1 MNRWAT
7 LLTSVVNG
15 RDLSDADAHWVIE
28 TIFRGDATPAQIAG
42 IAVALRAKGEAVHE
56 VRTFAEALLSHAPP
70 VSVSRE
76 ALDIVGTGGDSAHT
90 VNISTMA
97 AVAAAA
103 TGQLVVKHGN
113 RAASSRCGTADVL
126 EHLGIA
132 IDLDAAGVA
141 AVADEV
147 GITFCFA
154 ATFHRSMAN
163 VAAPRRE
170 LGIATVFNLLG
181 PLANPARPRY
191 SAVGV
196 ADGRRGELVAEVF
209 LERGM
214 SALVFHGHDGLD
226 EITVT
231 GGSSIWH
238 NLAGTVEKYELDPRD
253 LGLTLARPDSLR
265 GGDVR
270 HNAQVV
276 RAVLGA
282 DLHGPVR
289 DAVILNAAA
298 GLAAAGGSPDIHAAL
313 KIGMAAVRSAIDSG
327 KAIDLLDRWIDS
339 TRRHHRAARAG

>member
-7 LLTSVVNG
+7 VLTSVING

-28 TIFRGDATPAQIAG
+28 EIFRGNATPAQIAG
-42 IAVALRAKGEAVHE
+42 IAVALRAKGEAVNE
-56 VRTFAEALLSHAPP
+56 VLAFAEALLSHAPR

-113 RAASSRCGTADVL
+113 RAVSSRCGTADVL

-132 IDLDAAGVA
+132 IDLDAAGAA
-141 AVADEV
+141 AVAEEV
-147 GITFCFA
+147 GITFCLA
-154 ATFHRSMAN
+154 GKFHRAMAN

-170 LGIATVFNLLG
+170 LGIPTVFNLLG
-181 PLANPARPRY
+181 TLANPARPKY

-196 ADGRRGELVAEVF
+196 ADGRRGELLAEVF

-253 LGLTLARPDSLR
+253 LGLTLAPPESLR
-265 GGDVR
+265 GGDVE
-270 HNAQVV
+270 HNARVV
-276 RAVLGA
+276 RSVLGA
-282 DLHGPVR
+282 GVDGPVR
-289 DAVILNAAA
+289 DAVVLNAAA
-298 GLAAAGGSPDIHAAL
+298 GLVAAGGTTDIHTAL
-313 KIGMAAVRSAIDSG
+313 LTGMAAVRSAIDSG
-327 KAIDLLDRWIDS
+327 RAIDLLDRWIES
-339 TRRHHRAARAG
+339 TQHAAARR